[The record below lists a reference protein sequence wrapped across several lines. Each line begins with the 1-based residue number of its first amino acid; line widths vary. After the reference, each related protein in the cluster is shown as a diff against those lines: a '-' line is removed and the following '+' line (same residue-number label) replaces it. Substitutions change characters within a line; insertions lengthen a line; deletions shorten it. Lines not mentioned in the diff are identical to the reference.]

1 MSQVKPGSASGPN
14 SGTDGQ
20 DGLDPVARAILAALE
35 EAAAGNGRPVNPDA
49 IARDLDR
56 ASRKPGDSRPP
67 RPDRYRRAVKQQAI
81 HLARTGR
88 IQILRNGKPVDP
100 NDFKG
105 VWRMRLPADRV

>member
-1 MSQVKPGSASGPN
+1 MSDDN
-14 SGTDGQ
+14 STDNKEAAA
-20 DGLDPVARAILAALE
+20 DSLDPIAQAILSSLR

-49 IARDLDR
+49 VARDLDR
-56 ASRKPGDSRPP
+56 ASRKPSDTSPP

-88 IQILRNGKPVDP
+88 IEILRSGKPVDP

-105 VWRMRLPADRV
+105 VWRMRLPVDAG